1 MLPQSSSLMTDEL
14 NLSPAVLLAIYC
26 LLILVASLGGGVL
39 PIWLRLTHTRM
50 QIATSAVAG
59 LMLGVGL
66 LHMFTH
72 AAESLG
78 SVNTAV
84 GWMMGGFLVMF
95 FVQRFFH
102 FHHHDVPEGDPT
114 SCDHDVG
121 AEDGHEHGACGH
133 QHHHHQPHDHTLAD
147 KSARQISWIGAG
159 LGLVL
164 HTIING
170 VALGASV
177 QAESHSGGVR
187 SLAGLGTFLVIFL
200 HKPFDAMV
208 ITTLMTKGGRS
219 KAARHLAN
227 ACFALVIPLGVLLF
241 HFGAASFT
249 GSDNHYI
256 GAALAFSGG
265 TFVCIACSDLLPE
278 LQFHSHDRF
287 KLSSAMLLGIA
298 LAVLIGKIESASHD
312 HGGHDHEHEEP
323 HATETAPAK

>member
-1 MLPQSSSLMTDEL
+1 MTDQL

-26 LLILVASLGGGVL
+26 LLILAASLGGGVL

-66 LHMFTH
+66 LHMFAH
-72 AAESLG
+72 AAENLG
-78 SVNTAV
+78 SVHTAV
-84 GWMMGGFLVMF
+84 GWMLGGFLVMF

-114 SCDHDVG
+114 SCC
-121 AEDGHEHGACGH
+121 AEDEAKEGHTHASCGH
-133 QHHHHQPHDHTLAD
+133 DHHHHQPHDHTLAD

-164 HTIING
+164 HTVING
-170 VALGASV
+170 IALGASV
-177 QAESHSGGVR
+177 EAEAHSGTVQT
-187 SLAGLGTFLVIFL
+187 LAGLGTFLVIFC

-219 KAARHLAN
+219 RAARHMAN
-227 ACFALVIPLGVLLF
+227 AAFALVIPLGVLLF
-241 HFGAASFT
+241 HFGAANFT
-249 GSDNHYI
+249 GADNHFI
-256 GAALAFSGG
+256 GAALAFSAG
-265 TFVCIACSDLLPE
+265 TFICIACSDLLPE

-287 KLSSAMLLGIA
+287 KLSTAMLLGVA
-298 LAVLIGKIESASHD
+298 LAVLIGKIESASHGHDDHD
-312 HGGHDHEHEEP
+312 HGKAPESEV
-323 HATETAPAK
+323 APAPENAK

>member
-1 MLPQSSSLMTDEL
+1 MTNQL
-14 NLSPAVLLAIYC
+14 NLSPAVLLAVYC
-26 LLILVASLGGGVL
+26 LLILAASLGGGVL

-72 AAESLG
+72 GAESLG
-78 SVNTAV
+78 SVSTAV
-84 GWMMGGFLVMF
+84 GWMLGGFLIMF

-114 SCDHDVG
+114 SCDHKQEPEAAHDH
-121 AEDGHEHGACGH
+121 DSCGH
-133 QHHHHQPHDHTLAD
+133 HHDHHHHHDDQPHDHTLAD
-147 KSARQISWIGAG
+147 KSARQVSWIGAG

-177 QAESHSGGVR
+177 EAESHSGAVQT
-187 SLAGLGTFLVIFL
+187 LAGLGTFLVIFL

-208 ITTLMTKGGRS
+208 ITTLMAKGGRS

-227 ACFALVIPLGVLLF
+227 ACFALVIPLGVVLF

-249 GSDNHYI
+249 GADNHYI

-265 TFVCIACSDLLPE
+265 TFICIACSDLLPE

-287 KLSSAMLLGIA
+287 KLSTAMLLGVA
-298 LAVLIGKIESASHD
+298 LAMLIGKIESDNHDHD
-312 HGGHDHEHEEP
+312 HGSGHE
-323 HATETAPAK
+323 AETNAPAEIKR

>member
-1 MLPQSSSLMTDEL
+1 MTDQL
-14 NLSPAVLLAIYC
+14 NLSPAILLAVYC
-26 LLILVASLGGGVL
+26 LLILVASLCGGVL

-50 QIATSAVAG
+50 QIATSVVAG

-66 LHMFTH
+66 LHMFAH
-72 AAESLG
+72 ATESLG

-84 GWMMGGFLVMF
+84 EWMLGGFLIMF

-114 SCDHDVG
+114 SCGDDDEAKSGHGHDS
-121 AEDGHEHGACGH
+121 CGH
-133 QHHHHQPHDHTLAD
+133 DHHHHQPHDHTLAD
-147 KSARQISWIGAG
+147 KSARQVSWIGAG

-170 VALGASV
+170 IALGASV
-177 QAESHSGGVR
+177 EAEAHSGTVR
-187 SLAGLGTFLVIFL
+187 TLAGLGTFLVIFC

-227 ACFALVIPLGVLLF
+227 ACFALVIPLGVVLF
-241 HFGAASFT
+241 HFGAASFA
-249 GSDNHYI
+249 GADNYFI
-256 GAALAFSGG
+256 GAALAFSAG
-265 TFVCIACSDLLPE
+265 TFICIACSDLLPE
-278 LQFHSHDRF
+278 LQFHSHDRL
-287 KLSSAMLLGIA
+287 KLSTAMLLGVA

-312 HGGHDHEHEEP
+312 HGGDDHGHGKA
-323 HATETAPAK
+323 HAAEVVPASENSK